1 MPLRLPSFEF
11 FYVWLL
17 VAACRGRGYRQS
29 ESNTRLK
36 ICLVFLL
43 SCSSL
48 VPQYLATSGTN
59 DETRER
65 RRRRRRKRSP
75 TRRLPTIKS
84 LFTFPLLVRGYSWH
98 RGSVEPRPPSNHEH
112 MPLFGAVKP
121 YNHPFFM
128 GFTQW
133 LPMITLYVSFFGS
146 CGYPWHRGSVEA
158 RPPSNH
164 EHMPFVVWGCKA
176 PSLTTIPSSLA
187 VPNGYP
193 RSLFTFPLLVPGY
206 SWHRSSVEPRPPSN
220 HEHMRPGVSAPP
232 LR

>member
-29 ESNTRLK
+29 ESNARLK

-59 DETRER
+59 DETRE
-65 RRRRRRKRSP
+65 RRRRRKRSP

-121 YNHPFFM
+121 RVLQPSFLHGLYPMVTNDHSLRFLFW
-128 GFTQW
+128 FLW
-133 LPMITLYVSFFGS
+133 L
-146 CGYPWHRGSVEA
+146 
-158 RPPSNH
+158 
-164 EHMPFVVWGCKA
+164 
-176 PSLTTIPSSLA
+176 SLA
-187 VPNGYP
+187 PWLSG
-193 RSLFTFPLLVPGY
+193 S
-206 SWHRSSVEPRPPSN
+206 
-220 HEHMRPGVSAPP
+220 
-232 LR
+232 